1 MKNYLEKVIAEKEQR
16 VSDLKAKVEASQ
28 DVNEVRNITA
38 EVENLNKEISEAR
51 AELVKVNELAADNS
65 DVLERGKIPA
75 NATVVGNFKQGKVEE
90 KGDVLDSMEYR
101 EAFAHYVRTGNWE
114 FRDATAGMVTTG
126 DIGKV
131 IPNTIMNELIKELKD
146 YGRLYSKVRKIN
158 VQGGVEFPIEE
169 LVPTV
174 SWITETTPSSNQAV
188 PEIKTSVVFGY
199 HMAEARIAQ
208 SLLSSIVSLPVL
220 ESEIAKLLAE
230 AFVKEFDRIIINGT
244 GSGQPLGVL
253 NDARVPAAHK
263 ITMTD
268 VELKDWTSWRT
279 KLFAKI
285 KLAYRGKG
293 IIIMTPET
301 WETYVMTL
309 KDDNNRPLYAETYN
323 PVNGQA
329 ECRFCGREV
338 LLVEPD
344 ILKNFSEAAN
354 DEAFAI
360 YMDTNAYC
368 INSNLQIGYK
378 RYFDDATNKW
388 INKGLTIMDGKLLDV
403 NGCFIIKKST
413 TSSAS
418 TPTSGDNGNG

>member
-65 DVLERGKIPA
+65 DVLERGKVPA
-75 NATVVGNFKQGKVEE
+75 NATVVGKFNQGKVEA

-101 EAFAHYVRTGNWE
+101 EAFANYVKTGKWE

-208 SLLSSIVSLPVL
+208 SLLSSIVALPVL

-253 NDARVPAAHK
+253 NDTRVPVNHK

-268 VELKDWTSWRT
+268 AELKDWTSWRT
-279 KLFAKI
+279 KLFAKV

-309 KDDNNRPLYAETYN
+309 KDDNHRPLYAETYN

-378 RYFDDATNKW
+378 RYMDEATNKW
-388 INKGLTIMDGKLLDV
+388 INKGLTVMDGKLLDV

-413 TSSAS
+413 ASSSAS
-418 TPTSGDNGNG
+418 TTEDEGNG

>member
-65 DVLERGKIPA
+65 DVLERGKVPV
-75 NATVVGNFKQGKVEE
+75 NATVVGKFNQGKVEA

-101 EAFAHYVRTGNWE
+101 EAFANYVRTGKWE

-174 SWITETTPSSNQAV
+174 SWITETTVSGNQAV
-188 PEIKTSVVFGY
+188 PEIKTSVIFGY

-230 AFVKEFDRIIINGT
+230 AFVKEFDRVIINGT
-244 GSGQPLGVL
+244 GNGQPLGIL
-253 NDARVPAAHK
+253 NDTRVLASNK
-263 ITMTD
+263 ITMTE

-285 KLAYRGKG
+285 MVRQSA
-293 IIIMTPET
+293 
-301 WETYVMTL
+301 
-309 KDDNNRPLYAETYN
+309 DS
-323 PVNGQA
+323 
-329 ECRFCGREV
+329 
-338 LLVEPD
+338 VEEKYY
-344 ILKNFSEAAN
+344 L
-354 DEAFAI
+354 
-360 YMDTNAYC
+360 
-368 INSNLQIGYK
+368 
-378 RYFDDATNKW
+378 
-388 INKGLTIMDGKLLDV
+388 
-403 NGCFIIKKST
+403 
-413 TSSAS
+413 
-418 TPTSGDNGNG
+418 

>member
-1 MKNYLEKVIAEKEQR
+1 MKNYLGKVIAEKEQR

-38 EVENLNKEISEAR
+38 EVERLNKEISEAR
-51 AELVKVNELAADNS
+51 AELVKVNDLAADNS
-65 DVLERGKIPA
+65 DVLERGKVPA
-75 NATVVGNFKQGKVEE
+75 NATLVGAFKQPKKEE

-101 EAFAHYVRTGNWE
+101 EAFAHYVRTGEWE

-174 SWITETTPSSNQAV
+174 SWITETTVSSNQAV
-188 PEIKTSVVFGY
+188 PEIKTSVIFGY

-208 SLLSSIVSLPVL
+208 SLLSSIVALPVL

-253 NDARVPAAHK
+253 NDSRVPAAHK

-309 KDDNNRPLYAETYN
+309 KDDNHRPLYAETYN

-344 ILKNFSEAAN
+344 ILKNFSEATN
-354 DEAFAI
+354 GEAFAI

-378 RYFDDATNKW
+378 RYMDEATNKW
-388 INKGLTIMDGKLLDV
+388 INKGFTIMDGKLLDV

-413 TSSAS
+413 ASSSAS
-418 TPTSGDNGNG
+418 TTEDEGNG

>member
-65 DVLERGKIPA
+65 DVLERGKVPH
-75 NATVVGNFKQGKVEE
+75 NATLVGAFKQPKTEE

-101 EAFAHYVRTGNWE
+101 EAFANYVRTGKWE

-169 LVPTV
+169 LIPTV
-174 SWITETTPSSNQAV
+174 SWITETTVSSNQSV
-188 PEIKTSVVFGY
+188 PEIKTSVIFGY

-230 AFVKEFDRIIINGT
+230 AFVKEFDRVIINGT
-244 GSGQPLGVL
+244 GNGQPLGIL
-253 NDARVPAAHK
+253 NDTRVLASHK
-263 ITMTD
+263 ITMTE

-309 KDDNNRPLYAETYN
+309 KDDNHRPLYAETYN

-378 RYFDDATNKW
+378 RYMDEATNKW

-413 TSSAS
+413 ASSSAS
-418 TPTSGDNGNG
+418 TTEDEGNG